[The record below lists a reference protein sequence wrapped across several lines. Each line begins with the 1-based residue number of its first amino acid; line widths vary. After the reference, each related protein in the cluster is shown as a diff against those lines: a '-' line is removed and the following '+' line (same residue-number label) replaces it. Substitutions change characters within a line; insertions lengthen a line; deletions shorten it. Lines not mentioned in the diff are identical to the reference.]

1 MPSGSGLISAEMSGL
16 VSRDPTDLPILLPLV
31 GDVAFLDMLELEAM
45 LEFSRAEAAFFPGL
59 GGDAGVEP
67 LAEALESASHGA
79 S

>member
-1 MPSGSGLISAEMSGL
+1 
-16 VSRDPTDLPILLPLV
+16 LV
-31 GDVAFLDMLELEAM
+31 GDVAFLDKLELEVM
-45 LEFSRAEAAFFPGL
+45 LEFSTVFFPGL